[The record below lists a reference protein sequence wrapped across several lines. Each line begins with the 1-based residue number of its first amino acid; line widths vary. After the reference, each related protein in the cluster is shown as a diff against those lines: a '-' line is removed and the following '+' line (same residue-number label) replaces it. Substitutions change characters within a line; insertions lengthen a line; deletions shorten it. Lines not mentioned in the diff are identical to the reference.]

1 MNYPVSLTLLRRSTL
16 AVSLG
21 LISSFAVAQ
30 NTDQEE
36 TVLEEVVVTCMRAS
50 VEDCLSRKRNSDQIM
65 DAISAEDVGKL
76 PDQNIGEALQRIP
89 GVSLDRE
96 AGEGKGVSIRGLGA
110 GLSQVTINGQQMAST
125 EGSREFNFS
134 VLDSSAV
141 SVLEVW
147 KSPMARQVEGS
158 IGGTVNI
165 RTRSPLDYK
174 TSKLNISAM
183 AQYEDLTDDWGGKF
197 TGNFLTQNDDRTF

>member
-36 TVLEEVVVTCMRAS
+36 TVLEEVVVTGMRAS
-50 VEDCLSRKRNSDQIM
+50 VEDGLSRKRNSDQIM

-96 AGEGKGVSIRGLGA
+96 AGEGKGISIRGLGA

-125 EGSREFNFS
+125 EGSRDRKS
-134 VLDSSAV
+134 VV
-141 SVLEVW
+141 
-147 KSPMARQVEGS
+147 
-158 IGGTVNI
+158 
-165 RTRSPLDYK
+165 
-174 TSKLNISAM
+174 
-183 AQYEDLTDDWGGKF
+183 
-197 TGNFLTQNDDRTF
+197 